1 MVPGRFFRNFMR
13 VNAATPQAVK
23 LRVSERM
30 YRPKK

>member
-13 VNAATPQAVK
+13 VNAVTPRAVK
-23 LRVSERM
+23 LAVSERM